1 MITFLIGV
9 ALGFMLAVL
18 NFIWLFFE
26 KKAENKRNTNKQN
39 KEL

>member
-9 ALGFMLAVL
+9 AVGFALALL

-26 KKAENKRNTNKQN
+26 RKAENKRNTNKQN

>member
-18 NFIWLFFE
+18 YFIWLFID
-26 KKAENKRNTNKQN
+26 KRDNDG
-39 KEL
+39 